1 MAGFPKGDKVLGAKA
16 KRPHPGVPINSNTV
30 LELIP
35 KTRGN
40 LSRIADLIGCAR
52 STIQDKVNREP
63 ILKQA
68 ISDAR
73 ERFVDDLEDCCEYD
87 AVNNPK
93 AETLRIFLL
102 KTRGRARG
110 YEQTEDKYAAQDI
123 ARAAFEFV
131 LNKTA
136 NPAES

>member
-1 MAGFPKGDKVLGAKA
+1 MAGFPKGKTALANVA
-16 KRPHPGVPINSNTV
+16 KRPMPGIPFNRDTI
-30 LELIP
+30 LELIT
-35 KTRGN
+35 KLRGN
-40 LSRIADLIGCAR
+40 LSRIADAIGSNRHSVRAF
-52 STIQDKVNREP
+52 IQNDNE
-63 ILKQA
+63 LKQA
-68 ISDAR
+68 LDNSR
-73 ERFVDDLEDCCEYD
+73 ERFVDELEDYCEYD